1 MYLGLDIGTSSIK
14 GLLQNQNG
22 KTIASH
28 NATLS
33 VSRPKEGYSEQNPQD
48 WIEATKIVI
57 SAIKNRVGS
66 EFTQLSAIGLSGQM
80 HGLVAMDKADI
91 VLRPAILWNDARCD
105 EQAKRL
111 DAQYPDFRRIAG
123 NAVMAV
129 SYTHL
134 TLPTKRI
141 V

>member
-66 EFTQLSAIGLSGQM
+66 EFSQLLAIGLSGA
-80 HGLVAMDKADI
+80 LYCTIKYD
-91 VLRPAILWNDARCD
+91 
-105 EQAKRL
+105 
-111 DAQYPDFRRIAG
+111 
-123 NAVMAV
+123 
-129 SYTHL
+129 
-134 TLPTKRI
+134 
-141 V
+141 